1 MGDIAGAC
9 QLLRLEK
16 PALGVAEA
24 RSTRRLL
31 SFIHRSAWNIN
42 SRKFI
47 SRIVDMNPIGP
58 GLSRSWLERDA
69 YEACSK
75 VLRG

>member
-24 RSTRRLL
+24 RSTRLLL
-31 SFIHRSAWNIN
+31 SFIHRSAWKGN
-42 SRKFI
+42 STKF
-47 SRIVDMNPIGP
+47 
-58 GLSRSWLERDA
+58 GLPTTLSTSS
-69 YEACSK
+69 C
-75 VLRG
+75 V